1 MSEVEQFL
9 NELTEN
15 REGARKIVSRL
26 IHEGRCFYLL
36 ERMLKQGWTGPKIEW
51 ADCPDLLEKI
61 RRSDPELISKVNE
74 KAYKEGIKPVRYA

>member
-1 MSEVEQFL
+1 MFL
-9 NELTEN
+9 SI
-15 REGARKIVSRL
+15 GANVKTGL
-26 IHEGRCFYLL
+26 
-36 ERMLKQGWTGPKIEW
+36 TGPKIEW